1 MENYCLS
8 YQCHNFDER
17 IYSYEWFIKLEAC
30 LCLDQTIG
38 TKFIADAMDRVEE
51 SIRCCGTQPIRDSN
65 CKDEINV
72 IDQKLVANY
81 GRITRYIVR
90 SDGTSFL
97 TSNAQI
103 RRNNITDT
111 VNIMR
116 STRNLS
122 DVFHDKNWCLGPAW
136 ITVSEANSFNYE
148 PLQLKLFI
156 R

>member
-1 MENYCLS
+1 MEDYCLS
-8 YQCHNFDER
+8 YECG
-17 IYSYEWFIKLEAC
+17 YSDSSIEWLITIKAC

-72 IDQKLVANY
+72 IDQDLVANY

-90 SDGTSFL
+90 SDGSTSFL

-122 DVFHDKNWCLGPAW
+122 DVFHNKNWCLGPAW
-136 ITVSEANSFNYE
+136 ITKAETEKFHYK